1 MIWKNGKKYKH
12 RKEWAFLTKHQI
24 EDLVFK
30 EIVWMRPYKTE
41 TVREVLSHLAA
52 LSPRGAVIWEVR
64 SQNGKVSYLT
74 GAAARYIRNI
84 EEAIKAHGNIQFHEA
99 GAEKRAAITAA
110 RQLKISHP
118 TLSLRTDIT
127 EAVIRAGLAALT
139 EHKDGTQIVVQI
151 ILGRAYSPSP
161 VPSDLKDP
169 TATWL
174 QIILGNVQKASAE
187 SRKTVKE
194 KSEQHIFQAVIRIGI
209 TGENNSA
216 RLQSVI
222 SAFKVLESAGVR
234 IHTENIKSHDLN
246 SAHVPW
252 RFPLQLSARELA
264 NLLWLPAGDEELPG
278 TPGLHPK
285 LTLPPDWYRNP
296 TNPKTDRS
304 FAVSMDTINPKRLSI
319 SPKDSLE
326 HTICL
331 GPTGSGKSTAML
343 HLILADINAGRSV
356 LVLDPKADLVRDVLE
371 RIPEERIGDVV
382 IIDPSDPCPCGFN
395 PLAFKDY
402 GSPSLI
408 ADAILSVL
416 KEIFIDSWG
425 IYTQDVLTS
434 TLLTLVETENAT
446 LLWLLPLLTDE
457 NFRRKITSKVKD
469 RVALRPFW
477 EQFEALRD
485 TEKRQQI
492 SPVLNKLR
500 QLTLRPGL
508 RNILGQAKPKFSL
521 TDLFYKRR
529 IVLVSL
535 NKGITGGETSR
546 LIGSLIVGLTWTLA
560 LSRAGIPAEKRHIVS
575 IFIDELQDYLSLP
588 TDLSDALAQARGL
601 GVGLTLAH
609 QYRDQLPVNIRS
621 GVDAN
626 ARNKIVFGLQS
637 KDAKDMAAMAP
648 ELTAEDFMALPRYQI
663 YTSFQSGGRNTG
675 WVQGRTLPPPPALR
689 DAAELKAR
697 SQAAYGIP
705 PEQTEEEYL
714 SIFTTNNRNAEENPG
729 DINIGRR
736 KRP

>member
-675 WVQGRTLPPPPALR
+675 WVQGRPLPPPPALR